1 MLKENLQKVEAKITA
16 SCERSGRRRE
26 DVTFI
31 AVSKTKP
38 IETLREAYDLGVRT
52 FGENKVQ

>member
-38 IETLREAYDLGVRT
+38 IDTL
-52 FGENKVQ
+52 